1 MTQTDAANK
10 HSLSKTAKL
19 SWGLTHKPLKTI
31 YNGAILPL
39 LLYGAPVWAEAMR
52 FEYNRRKCVRVQRL
66 INIKIAKAFRTT
78 SSDAL
83 CILAGTT
90 PIIIRTD
97 EAVKQFYIRK
107 GKGSLTNPIDLEVE
121 VKKWPH
127 PAEVA
132 AFIEDK
138 EYNKTIQI
146 YTVGSKNEQ
155 GVGAG
160 VAIYFGN

>member
-52 FEYNRRKCVRVQRL
+52 FEYNRRKYDRVQGL
-66 INIKIAKAFRTT
+66 IDIKIAKAFRTT
-78 SSDAL
+78 SNDAL
-83 CILAGTT
+83 CILTGTT
-90 PIIIRTD
+90 PITIRT
-97 EAVKQFYIRK
+97 EGAVKQYYIRK
-107 GKGSLTNPIDLEVE
+107 GKGALTNPIDLEVE

-132 AFIEDK
+132 AFIEDN
-138 EYNKTIQI
+138 EYNDKTIDIHGRKQ
-146 YTVGSKNEQ
+146 K
-155 GVGAG
+155 
-160 VAIYFGN
+160 